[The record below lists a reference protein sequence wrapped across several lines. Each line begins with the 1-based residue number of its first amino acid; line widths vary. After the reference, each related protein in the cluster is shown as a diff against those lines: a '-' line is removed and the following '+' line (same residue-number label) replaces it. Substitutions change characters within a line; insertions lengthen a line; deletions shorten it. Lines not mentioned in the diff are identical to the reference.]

1 MKSPAYG
8 WAVSA
13 FLALGAG
20 FVVEAQEALRIVPV
34 VRQDRVVVSFSLA
47 DAYTDDVR
55 DAIAS
60 GLRTT
65 FTYDVQLR
73 MVVPAWVDRTVA
85 TTVVSVTDRYDNLT
99 RRHSL
104 SRTVDGRIVDALV
117 TEDEGVVRAWLSSVE
132 RLPLVETARLDAN
145 RDYYVRVS
153 ATARPSS
160 GSFLGFTSLLT
171 GQAKF
176 TFIP

>member
-1 MKSPAYG
+1 MKRLL
-8 WAVSA
+8 VSTA
-13 FLALGAG
+13 IVVMLAGAAI
-20 FVVEAQEALRIVPV
+20 VRAQAPLRIVPV
-34 VRQDRVVVSFSLA
+34 VRNDHVVVSFTLA
-47 DAYTDDVR
+47 EAYNDSVK

-85 TTVVSVTDRYDNLT
+85 TAVVSVTDRYDNLT

-117 TEDEGVVRAWLSSVE
+117 TEDEGVARAWLSSVE
-132 RLPLVETARLDAN
+132 RLPLCETAKLDAN
-145 RDYYVRVS
+145 RDYYVRVNAS
-153 ATARPSS
+153 ARPSS
-160 GSFLGFTSLLT
+160 GSIIGWTSLLT

>member
-1 MKSPAYG
+1 MSRVLK
-8 WAVSA
+8 WCVVMV
-13 FLALGAG
+13 LALGSGA
-20 FVVEAQEALRIVPV
+20 VHAQDVLRIVPV
-34 VRQDRVVVSFSLA
+34 VRNDTVVVSFNLA
-47 DAYTDDVR
+47 QAYNDEVR

-85 TTVVSVTDRYDNLT
+85 TAVVSVTDRYDNLT

-104 SRTVDGRIVDALV
+104 SRTVDGRIVDAIV
-117 TEDEGVVRAWLSSVE
+117 TEDEAVARAWLSSVE
-132 RLPLVETARLDAN
+132 RLPLCDTSRLDAN
-145 RDYYVRVS
+145 RDYYVQVS
-153 ATARPSS
+153 ASARPSS
-160 GSFLGFTSLLT
+160 GSFLGRTNLLT

>member
-1 MKSPAYG
+1 MSRVRS
-8 WAVSA
+8 WCVVT
-13 FLALGAG
+13 FLALGSAVI
-20 FVVEAQEALRIVPV
+20 FAQDPLRIMPV
-34 VRQDRVVVSFSLA
+34 VRNHQVVVSFTLA
-47 DAYTDDVR
+47 QAYNEDVR

-85 TTVVSVTDRYDNLT
+85 TAVVSVTDRYDNLT

-117 TEDEGVVRAWLSSVE
+117 TEDESVARAWLSSVD
-132 RLPLVETARLDAN
+132 RLPLIETARLDAN
-145 RDYYVRVS
+145 RDYYVRVN

-160 GSFLGFTSLLT
+160 GSFLGRTSLLT
-171 GQAKF
+171 GQARF